1 MEYEGLI
8 EYVMSKLKQKKERL
22 PSKAEYKT

>member
-22 PSKAEYKT
+22 SSKAEYKT